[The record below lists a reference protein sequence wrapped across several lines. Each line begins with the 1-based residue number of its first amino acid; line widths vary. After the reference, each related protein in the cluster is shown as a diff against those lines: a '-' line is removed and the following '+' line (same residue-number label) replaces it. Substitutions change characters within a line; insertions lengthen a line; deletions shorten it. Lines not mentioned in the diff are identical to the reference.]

1 MFVKVWSAAVLV
13 AASFATG
20 AAAQSVADIGGPR
33 ELPPASYTQQ
43 QYVDSRG
50 CAFLRAGI
58 GGQVRWVPRVGD
70 NRSVICG
77 LPPSLGP
84 RTRVE
89 VAEETAPAPA
99 PAPTRTAVV
108 EPPPA
113 PAPSRTVAP
122 ARVVTAT
129 PPSPAATARI
139 PVESYT
145 PAPVANLPAPTPAP
159 VRVAPPVTTTRT
171 ADAGIERTTNGTT
184 GRRIAC
190 TTSAPV
196 AERVALRDGGSV
208 VVCTR
213 GDGTLD
219 GWRSPI
225 YLDGDKVGASL
236 TPPPRDAAPAATPRY
251 APLGQTQTAARQTG
265 TTRAPA
271 VAATIPVPEGYRLA
285 WDDDRLNP
293 LRGEG
298 SARGQAQQDQ
308 IWTRKVPATVVAD
321 AKPATPVTRDVPSSD
336 NRPARGGA
344 NAQALTALVMSTKGA
359 PQASVDTTAAARPL
373 YVQVGAFGDPAN
385 AQGSTARLQAAGLP
399 VAISRSRGLQV
410 VMAGPFAS
418 RGEAAQALSI
428 ARGAGFGDAFVR

>member
-1 MFVKVWSAAVLV
+1 MLVKVWSAAVLV
-13 AASFATG
+13 AATFASG
-20 AAAQSVADIGGPR
+20 AAAQSVADVGGPR

-70 NRSVICG
+70 NRRVICG

-89 VAEETAPAPA
+89 VAEETAPAPT

-108 EPPPA
+108 ETPPA
-113 PAPSRTVAP
+113 PAPVRTVAP
-122 ARVVTAT
+122 TRVVTAT
-129 PPSPAATARI
+129 PPRPAAIARI
-139 PVESYT
+139 PVESYA
-145 PAPVANLPAPTPAP
+145 PAPVVNLPAAAPAP
-159 VRVAPPVTTTRT
+159 VRVAPPVATTRS
-171 ADAGIERTTNGTT
+171 ADAGIERITGGTT

-251 APLGQTQTAARQTG
+251 APLGQMQVATGQTG

-271 VAATIPVPEGYRLA
+271 VAATIPVPQGYRLA
-285 WDDDRLNP
+285 WEDDRLNP
-293 LRGEG
+293 LRGQG

-308 IWTRKVPATVVAD
+308 IWTRKVPSTEVTETR
-321 AKPATPVTRDVPSSD
+321 PATT
-336 NRPARGGA
+336 ARTGG
-344 NAQALTALVMSTKGA
+344 LTVSTKTEPRA
-359 PQASVDTTAAARPL
+359 PVAEVGVARPL

-418 RGEAAQALSI
+418 RADAAQALSI